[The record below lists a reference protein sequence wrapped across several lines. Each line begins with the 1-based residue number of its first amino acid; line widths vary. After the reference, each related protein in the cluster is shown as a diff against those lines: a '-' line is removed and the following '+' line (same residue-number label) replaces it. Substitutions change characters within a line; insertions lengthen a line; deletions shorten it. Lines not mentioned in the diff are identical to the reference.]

1 LFTHSNRLLVTQ
13 ERYMPSFRLLFTTL
27 LSTLLMFSAAVAAQ
41 DHSRL
46 PQMGTT
52 GAGFMTIERERVVGD
67 YYMRQ
72 VRAQAPIIS
81 DPVLDSYLAD
91 LGNSLVV
98 NSDNVRYPFNFFWI
112 NNAEIN
118 AFAFMGGYVGVH
130 TGLIQEARNESE
142 IAAVLGHEIAHVTQR
157 HIVRRMQE
165 QQRSMPMTIAGLV
178 GSILLG
184 MASADAGA
192 AGLYAT
198 MGMSQQSQISYTRLY
213 EQEADRIGMSVLASA
228 GFDPAGAPSF
238 FGRLAE
244 KYRYVSK
251 PPEMLMT
258 HPLPE
263 ARIADT
269 RARAENMR
277 RVDVAPSLDF
287 HLAKARVD
295 ARYTRAS
302 TQSELLDMAQSDNP
316 MMQRYGQYA
325 LAIRALDSG
334 EAEKAER
341 LLRPLLQESPRNRF
355 YLDVQTDILLQQER
369 FDDVL
374 TLLREAYQRSP
385 NEQVITLNFANAAI
399 EAGEIGL
406 SIDLLRHFL
415 LQNPEHV
422 LALDLL
428 TAAYERSAN
437 RAAMYETRAEALALR
452 GNFKLAIDQL
462 HTAHN
467 HTNSDIT
474 HKRLNARIDQL
485 RAQLEQAQNLM

>member
-1 LFTHSNRLLVTQ
+1 
-13 ERYMPSFRLLFTTL
+13 MPSFRHTLITICSVALLTGV
-27 LSTLLMFSAAVAAQ
+27 SSVSVAQ

-52 GAGFMTIERERVVGD
+52 GAGFMSVERERLIGD

-72 VRAQAPIIS
+72 VRAQAPIIA
-81 DPVLDSYLAD
+81 DPALDSYLAE
-91 LGNSLVV
+91 LGNSLVRHAD
-98 NSDNVRYPFNFFWI
+98 SVRYPFNFFWI
-112 NNAEIN
+112 NNPEIN
-118 AFAFMGGYVGVH
+118 AFAFFGGYVGVH

-142 IAAVLGHEIAHVTQR
+142 LAAVLGHEIAHVTQR

-184 MASADAGA
+184 MANAEAGA

-198 MGMSQQSQISYTRLY
+198 MGMSQQSQINYTRLY
-213 EQEADRIGMSVLASA
+213 EQEADRIGMGVLANA
-228 GFDPAGAPSF
+228 GYDPAGAPNF

-263 ARIADT
+263 SRIADT
-269 RARAENMR
+269 RARAESMQR
-277 RVDVAPSLDF
+277 RNVAPSLDF

-295 ARYTRAS
+295 ARYTRSS
-302 TQSELLDMAQSDNP
+302 TESELQALSNSTDPFARQ
-316 MMQRYGQYA
+316 YGLYA
-325 LAIRALDSG
+325 LAIRALDDG
-334 EAEKAER
+334 NAER
-341 LLRPLLQESPRNRF
+341 AAEHLAPLLAQTPRNRF
-355 YLDVQTDILLQQER
+355 YLDVQTDILLQQQRYDEA
-369 FDDVL
+369 L
-374 TLLREAYQRSP
+374 NLLRDAYQRSP
-385 NEQVITLNFANAAI
+385 NEPVVTLNFANAAI
-399 EAGEIGL
+399 EAGEISL
-406 SIDLLRHFL
+406 AIDVLRHFL
-415 LQNPEHV
+415 LENNHHI

-428 TAAYERSAN
+428 TNAYERSAN

-467 HTNSDIT
+467 HTNNDVT
-474 HKRLNARIDQL
+474 LKRLNARIDQL

>member
-1 LFTHSNRLLVTQ
+1 
-13 ERYMPSFRLLFTTL
+13 MPSFRHSLIAIISSVLLFATP
-27 LSTLLMFSAAVAAQ
+27 VKAQ
-41 DHSRL
+41 DHSQL

-52 GAGFMTIERERVVGD
+52 GAGFMSIEREQLVGD
-67 YYMRQ
+67 FYMRQ
-72 VRAQAPIIS
+72 VRSQAPIIG
-81 DPVLDSYLAD
+81 DPALDTYLSE
-91 LGNSLVV
+91 LGNSLVR
-98 NSDNVRYPFNFFWI
+98 NADGVRYPFNFFWI
-112 NNAEIN
+112 NNAQIN

-130 TGLIQEARNESE
+130 TGLIQEAQTESE

-165 QQRSMPMTIAGLV
+165 QQRSMPMTIAGVV

-184 MASADAGA
+184 MANAEAGA

-198 MGMSQQSQISYTRLY
+198 MGMNQQSQINYTRLY
-213 EQEADRIGMSVLASA
+213 EQEADRIGMGVLASA
-228 GFDPAGAPSF
+228 GYDPVGAPNF

-251 PPEMLMT
+251 PPEMLLP

-263 ARIADT
+263 SRIADT

-277 RVDVAPSLDF
+277 RVNVAPSLDF

-295 ARYTRAS
+295 GRYTRAS
-302 TQSELLDMAQSDNP
+302 TESQLLQLTRSDDP
-316 MMQRYGQYA
+316 MNQRYGQYA
-325 LAIRALDSG
+325 LAIRALDAG
-334 EAEKAER
+334 NAKQAEQY
-341 LLRPLLQESPRNRF
+341 LQPLLDESPRNRF
-355 YLDVQTDILLQQER
+355 YIDVKTDILLQQQR
-369 FDDVL
+369 FDDA
-374 TLLREAYQRSP
+374 LLMLRQAYQRAP
-385 NEQVITLNFANAAI
+385 NEPVITLNFANAALQ
-399 EAGEIGL
+399 AGKVDL
-406 SIDLLRHFL
+406 SIDLLRNFL
-415 LQNPEHV
+415 LDNQHHI

-428 TAAYERSAN
+428 TAAYERSAS

-452 GNFKLAIDQL
+452 GNFELAIDQL

-485 RAQLEQAQNLM
+485 RAQLEQAKNLM

>member
-1 LFTHSNRLLVTQ
+1 
-13 ERYMPSFRLLFTTL
+13 MPSFRHTLITICSVALLTGV
-27 LSTLLMFSAAVAAQ
+27 SSVSVAQ

-52 GAGFMTIERERVVGD
+52 GAGFMSVERERLIGD

-72 VRAQAPIIS
+72 VRAQAPIIA
-81 DPVLDSYLAD
+81 DPALDSYLAE
-91 LGNSLVV
+91 LGNSLVRHAD
-98 NSDNVRYPFNFFWI
+98 SVRYPFNFFWI
-112 NNAEIN
+112 NNPEIN
-118 AFAFMGGYVGVH
+118 AFAFFGGYVGVH

-142 IAAVLGHEIAHVTQR
+142 LAAVLGHEIAHVTQR

-184 MASADAGA
+184 MANAEAGA

-198 MGMSQQSQISYTRLY
+198 MGMSQQSQINYTRLY
-213 EQEADRIGMSVLASA
+213 EQEADRIGMGVLANA
-228 GFDPAGAPSF
+228 GYDPAGAPNF

-263 ARIADT
+263 SRIADT
-269 RARAENMR
+269 RARAESMQR
-277 RVDVAPSLDF
+277 RNVAPSLDF

-295 ARYTRAS
+295 ARYTRSS
-302 TQSELLDMAQSDNP
+302 TESELQALSNSTDPFARQ
-316 MMQRYGQYA
+316 YGLYA
-325 LAIRALDSG
+325 LAIRALDNG
-334 EAEKAER
+334 NAER
-341 LLRPLLQESPRNRF
+341 AAEHLAPLLAQAPRNRF
-355 YLDVQTDILLQQER
+355 YLDVQTDILLQQQRYDEAL
-369 FDDVL
+369 D
-374 TLLREAYQRSP
+374 LLRDAYQRSP
-385 NEQVITLNFANAAI
+385 NEPVVTLNFANAAI
-399 EAGEIGL
+399 EAGEISL
-406 SIDLLRHFL
+406 AIDLLRHFL
-415 LQNPEHV
+415 LENNHHI

-428 TAAYERSAN
+428 TNAYERSAN

-462 HTAHN
+462 HTANN
-467 HTNSDIT
+467 HTNNDVT
-474 HKRLNARIDQL
+474 LKRLNARIDQL

>member
-1 LFTHSNRLLVTQ
+1 
-13 ERYMPSFRLLFTTL
+13 MPSFRHTLITICSVALLTGV
-27 LSTLLMFSAAVAAQ
+27 SSVSVAQ

-52 GAGFMTIERERVVGD
+52 GAGFMSVERERLIGD

-72 VRAQAPIIS
+72 VRAQAPIIA
-81 DPVLDSYLAD
+81 DPALDSYLAE
-91 LGNSLVV
+91 LGNSLVRHAD
-98 NSDNVRYPFNFFWI
+98 SVRYPFNFFWI
-112 NNAEIN
+112 NNPEIN
-118 AFAFMGGYVGVH
+118 AFAFFGGYVGVH

-142 IAAVLGHEIAHVTQR
+142 LAAVLGHEIAHVTQR

-184 MASADAGA
+184 MANAEAGA

-198 MGMSQQSQISYTRLY
+198 MGMSQQSQINYTRLY
-213 EQEADRIGMSVLASA
+213 EQEADRIGMGVLANA
-228 GFDPAGAPSF
+228 GYDPAGAPNF

-263 ARIADT
+263 SRIADT
-269 RARAENMR
+269 RARAESMQR
-277 RVDVAPSLDF
+277 RNVAPSLDF

-295 ARYTRAS
+295 ARYTRSS
-302 TQSELLDMAQSDNP
+302 TESELQALSNSTDPFARQ
-316 MMQRYGQYA
+316 YGLYA
-325 LAIRALDSG
+325 LAIRALDDG
-334 EAEKAER
+334 NAER
-341 LLRPLLQESPRNRF
+341 AAEHLAPLLAQAPRNRF
-355 YLDVQTDILLQQER
+355 YLDVQTDILLQQQRYDEA
-369 FDDVL
+369 L
-374 TLLREAYQRSP
+374 NLLRDAYQRSP
-385 NEQVITLNFANAAI
+385 NEPVVTLNFANAAI
-399 EAGEIGL
+399 EAGEISL
-406 SIDLLRHFL
+406 AIDLLRHFL
-415 LQNPEHV
+415 LENNHHI

-428 TAAYERSAN
+428 TNAYERSAN

-467 HTNSDIT
+467 HTNNDVT
-474 HKRLNARIDQL
+474 LKRLNARIDQL

>member
-1 LFTHSNRLLVTQ
+1 
-13 ERYMPSFRLLFTTL
+13 MPSFRHTLITICSVALLTGV
-27 LSTLLMFSAAVAAQ
+27 SSVSVAQ

-52 GAGFMTIERERVVGD
+52 GAGFMSVERERLIGD

-72 VRAQAPIIS
+72 VRAQAPIIA
-81 DPVLDSYLAD
+81 DPTLDSYLAE
-91 LGNSLVV
+91 LGNSLVRHAD
-98 NSDNVRYPFNFFWI
+98 SVRYPFNFFWI
-112 NNAEIN
+112 NNPEIN
-118 AFAFMGGYVGVH
+118 AFAFFGGYVGVH

-142 IAAVLGHEIAHVTQR
+142 LAAVLGHEIAHVTQR

-184 MASADAGA
+184 MANAEAGA

-198 MGMSQQSQISYTRLY
+198 MGMSQQSQINYTRLY
-213 EQEADRIGMSVLASA
+213 EQEADRIGMGVLANA
-228 GFDPAGAPSF
+228 GYDPAGAPNF

-263 ARIADT
+263 SRIADT
-269 RARAENMR
+269 RARAESMQR
-277 RVDVAPSLDF
+277 RNVAPSLDF

-295 ARYTRAS
+295 ARYTRSS
-302 TQSELLDMAQSDNP
+302 TESELQALSNSTDPFARQ
-316 MMQRYGQYA
+316 YGLYA
-325 LAIRALDSG
+325 LAIRALDDG
-334 EAEKAER
+334 NAER
-341 LLRPLLQESPRNRF
+341 AAEHLAPLLAQAPRNRF
-355 YLDVQTDILLQQER
+355 YLDVQTDILLQQQRYDEA
-369 FDDVL
+369 L
-374 TLLREAYQRSP
+374 NLLRDAYQRSP
-385 NEQVITLNFANAAI
+385 NEPVVTLNFANAAI
-399 EAGEIGL
+399 EAGEISL
-406 SIDLLRHFL
+406 AIDLLRHFL
-415 LQNPEHV
+415 LENNHHI

-428 TAAYERSAN
+428 TNAYERSAN

-467 HTNSDIT
+467 HTNNDVT
-474 HKRLNARIDQL
+474 LKRLNARIDQL

>member
-1 LFTHSNRLLVTQ
+1 
-13 ERYMPSFRLLFTTL
+13 MPSFRHTLITICSVALLTGV
-27 LSTLLMFSAAVAAQ
+27 SSVSVAQ

-52 GAGFMTIERERVVGD
+52 GAGFMTVEREQLVGD

-72 VRAQAPIIS
+72 VRAQAPIIA
-81 DPVLDSYLAD
+81 DPALDSYLAE
-91 LGNSLVV
+91 LGNNLVRHAD
-98 NSDNVRYPFNFFWI
+98 SVRYPFNFFWI
-112 NNAEIN
+112 NNPEIN
-118 AFAFMGGYVGVH
+118 AFAFFGGYVGVH

-142 IAAVLGHEIAHVTQR
+142 LAAVLGHEIAHVTQR

-184 MASADAGA
+184 MANAEAGA

-198 MGMSQQSQISYTRLY
+198 MGMSQQSQINYTRLY
-213 EQEADRIGMSVLASA
+213 EQEADRIGMGVLANA
-228 GFDPAGAPSF
+228 GYDPAGAPNF

-263 ARIADT
+263 SRIADT
-269 RARAENMR
+269 RARAESMQR
-277 RVDVAPSLDF
+277 RNVAPSLDF

-295 ARYTRAS
+295 ARYTRSS
-302 TQSELLDMAQSDNP
+302 TESELQALSNSTDPFARQ
-316 MMQRYGQYA
+316 YGLYA
-325 LAIRALDSG
+325 LAIRALDDG
-334 EAEKAER
+334 NAER
-341 LLRPLLQESPRNRF
+341 AAEHLAPLLAQAPRNRF
-355 YLDVQTDILLQQER
+355 YLDVQTDILLQQQRYDEAL
-369 FDDVL
+369 D
-374 TLLREAYQRSP
+374 LLRDAYQRSP
-385 NEQVITLNFANAAI
+385 NEPVVTLNFANAAI
-399 EAGEIGL
+399 EAGEISL
-406 SIDLLRHFL
+406 AIDLLRHFL
-415 LQNPEHV
+415 LENNHHI

-428 TAAYERSAN
+428 TNAYERSAN

-467 HTNSDIT
+467 HTNNDVT
-474 HKRLNARIDQL
+474 LKRLNARIDQL

>member
-1 LFTHSNRLLVTQ
+1 
-13 ERYMPSFRLLFTTL
+13 MPSFRHTLITICSVALLTGV
-27 LSTLLMFSAAVAAQ
+27 SSVSVAQ

-52 GAGFMTIERERVVGD
+52 GAGFMSVERERLIGD

-72 VRAQAPIIS
+72 VRAQAPIIA
-81 DPVLDSYLAD
+81 DPALDSYLAE
-91 LGNSLVV
+91 LGNSLVRHAD
-98 NSDNVRYPFNFFWI
+98 SVRYPFNFFWI
-112 NNAEIN
+112 NNPEIN
-118 AFAFMGGYVGVH
+118 AFAFFGGYVGVH

-142 IAAVLGHEIAHVTQR
+142 LAAVLGHEIAHVTQR

-184 MASADAGA
+184 MANAEAGA

-198 MGMSQQSQISYTRLY
+198 MGMSQQSQINYTRLY
-213 EQEADRIGMSVLASA
+213 EQEADRIGMGVLANA
-228 GFDPAGAPSF
+228 GYDPAGAPNF

-263 ARIADT
+263 SRIADT
-269 RARAENMR
+269 RARAESMQR
-277 RVDVAPSLDF
+277 RNVAPSLDF

-295 ARYTRAS
+295 ARYTRSS
-302 TQSELLDMAQSDNP
+302 TESELQALSNSTDPFARQ
-316 MMQRYGQYA
+316 YGLYA
-325 LAIRALDSG
+325 LAIRALDNG
-334 EAEKAER
+334 NAER
-341 LLRPLLQESPRNRF
+341 AAEHLAPLLAQAPRNRF
-355 YLDVQTDILLQQER
+355 YLDVQTDILLQQQRYDEAL
-369 FDDVL
+369 D
-374 TLLREAYQRSP
+374 LLRDAYQRSP
-385 NEQVITLNFANAAI
+385 NEPVVTLNFANAAI
-399 EAGEIGL
+399 EAGEISL
-406 SIDLLRHFL
+406 AIDLLRHFL
-415 LQNPEHV
+415 LENNHHI

-428 TAAYERSAN
+428 TNAYERSAN

-467 HTNSDIT
+467 HTNNDVT
-474 HKRLNARIDQL
+474 LKRLNARIDQL